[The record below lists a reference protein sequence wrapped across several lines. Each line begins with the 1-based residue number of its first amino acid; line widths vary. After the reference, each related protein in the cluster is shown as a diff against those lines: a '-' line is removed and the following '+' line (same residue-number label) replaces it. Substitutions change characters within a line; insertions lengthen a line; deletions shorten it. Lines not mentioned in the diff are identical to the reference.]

1 MINPSILEQAGAKKI
16 QFKKGEWI
24 FRQGDH
30 ALSYFQVIRGQIKM
44 SNFSEQGQEFVQGL
58 FSEGQSF
65 GEPPLFVDVTYPASA
80 LATTDCELLK
90 LGKEKFMN
98 LLLSNPEVNLEVSKN
113 LAKRLHYKA
122 VMATEISSHDPE
134 HRILTLLKYLKA
146 EMNLDADALFAIELT
161 RQQIAD
167 MTGLRV
173 ETVIRAIKKME
184 SENIL
189 QIKNRK
195 VYL

>member
-1 MINPSILEQAGAKKI
+1 MIDPSILQEAGAKKI
-16 QFKKGEWI
+16 HLKKGEWV

-30 ALSYFQVIRGQIKM
+30 ALNYFQLIDGQIKM

-58 FSEGQSF
+58 FTEGQSF

-80 LATTDCELLK
+80 LATTDSNLLK
-90 LGKEKFMN
+90 LGKDKFMD
-98 LLLSNPEVNLEVSKN
+98 LLLANPSVNLEVSKN

-134 HRILTLLKYLKA
+134 HRVLTLLKYLKA
-146 EMNLDADALFAIELT
+146 EMNLNTDELFAIELT

-184 SENIL
+184 SEGIL
-189 QIKNRK
+189 IIKNRK

>member
-1 MINPSILEQAGAKKI
+1 MIDLHILSEAGAKKI
-16 QFKKGEWI
+16 KLKKGDWV

-30 ALSYFQVIRGQIKM
+30 AFHYFQVIQGQIKM
-44 SNFSEQGQEFVQGL
+44 SNFSDQGQEFVQGL
-58 FSEGQSF
+58 FSDGQSF

-80 LATTDCELLK
+80 LAVSDCELIK
-90 LGKEKFMN
+90 LSKDKFMN
-98 LLLSNPEVNLEVSKN
+98 LLLANPKINLEISRN

-134 HRILTLLKYLKA
+134 HRILTLLKYIKA
-146 EMNLDADALFAIELT
+146 EMKLEPDELFVVNLT

-173 ETVIRAIKKME
+173 ETVIRSIKKLE
-184 SENIL
+184 TENQL
-189 QIKNRK
+189 KIKNRK